1 MSLGELFLL
10 AVGLSMDA
18 FAAAVCKGLAAGRA
32 GAGRCLCC
40 GLWFGGAQAAMPVLG
55 WLLGVRFQ
63 GAIARVDHWAA
74 FLLLAGL
81 GLHMMCSAGE
91 EDGGNASFSPRAMLP
106 LAAATSIDA
115 LAVGITFAFLRVE
128 PLPAAG
134 VIGGTTFCLSA
145 LGAAAGGVCGSA
157 LRARASQFGGGLLIL
172 LGIRILLEHLG
183 GFSPASLAFFP
194 LI

>member
-1 MSLGELFLL
+1 MSVGELFLL

-18 FAAAVCKGLAAGRA
+18 FAAAVCKGLAAGQA
-32 GAGRCLCC
+32 GVRHCLCC

-63 GAIARVDHWAA
+63 AVIARVDHWAA

-81 GLHMMCSAGE
+81 GLHMMCSSGE
-91 EDGGNASFSPRAMLP
+91 ENVGDASFSPRAMLP

-115 LAVGITFAFLRVE
+115 LAVGVTFAFLRVDL
-128 PLPAAG
+128 LPAAG
-134 VIGGTTFCLSA
+134 LIGGTTFCLSA
-145 LGAAAGGVCGSA
+145 LGTAAGSVCGGA
-157 LRARASQFGGGLLIL
+157 LRARAAQFGGGLLIL
-172 LGIRILLEHLG
+172 LGVRILLDHLG
-183 GFSPASLAFFP
+183 GFSPASLAFFH